1 MATKQL
7 LCFLLVAFMAFA
19 VQAFAVMP
27 KEEDKM
33 ENPAQLENLVRSCTG
48 ANVLV
53 NGSSAWFTCEK

>member
-7 LCFLLVAFMAFA
+7 LCFLLVAFMAFT

-27 KEEDKM
+27 KEEE